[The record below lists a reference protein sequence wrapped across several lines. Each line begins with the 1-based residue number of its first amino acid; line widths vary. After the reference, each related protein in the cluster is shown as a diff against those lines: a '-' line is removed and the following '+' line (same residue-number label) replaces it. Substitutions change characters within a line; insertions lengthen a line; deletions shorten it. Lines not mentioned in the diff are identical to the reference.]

1 MDWCSVDSQA
11 DAVLTCCGKNKKSEG
26 KTVDLQVHLNPRHK
40 MDGLPKLWYGFMSWE
55 DPSDAPVSL
64 LQLLHKAEDKHLLML
79 LRATEQRLKG
89 SERSWKSG
97 YFQI

>member
-26 KTVDLQVHLNPRHK
+26 KTVDLQVHLNPCHK

-55 DPSDAPVSL
+55 DPSDAPVFL
-64 LQLLHKAEDKHLLML
+64 L
-79 LRATEQRLKG
+79 
-89 SERSWKSG
+89 
-97 YFQI
+97 